1 MTIATIAALQIGSDP
16 RGKAATLEAVLA
28 FEEEIVEAGASL
40 VVMPEALLGGYPKG
54 EDFGTRLGFRTPEGR
69 EAFAAYYDNAV
80 DPDGPELEALAEL
93 SRATGASLVV
103 GVIER
108 SGASLFCSAMFLDP
122 EGGLVARHRKL
133 MPTGTERLIWAQ
145 GDGSTLPVVESE
157 AGRLGAAICW
167 ENHMP
172 LFRTAMYAKGVE
184 IWCAPT
190 VDERDSWRSSMRHI
204 AHEGR
209 CFVGSAC
216 QVQPSP
222 AELGIAV
229 EHWSDTRPLIN
240 GGSMI
245 VGPLGDVLAG
255 PIEGETALVTATI
268 DSADLIRAR
277 YDLDVVGHYARP
289 DLFSLSVDERPR
301 RSVVTTRGAA
311 AAEGEGLSSLVAPP
325 AAGCKSG
332 SGQPARRA

>member
-1 MTIATIAALQIGSDP
+1 VKEAAMITVAALQIGSDY

-28 FEEEIVEAGASL
+28 FEERIAASGAVL

-54 EDFGTRLGFRTPEGR
+54 EDFGTRLGYRLPEGR
-69 EAFAAYYDNAV
+69 EAFARYYDNAV
-80 DPDGPELEALAEL
+80 ELDGPELAAIAGL
-93 SRATGASLVV
+93 SARTGATIVL

-108 SGASLFCSAMFLDP
+108 AGSSLFCTAVFVDP
-122 EGGLVARHRKL
+122 EHGLVAKHRKL

-145 GDGSTLPVVESE
+145 GDGSTLPVVESR

-184 IWCAPT
+184 LWCAPT
-190 VDERDSWRSSMRHI
+190 VDERDIWRSSMRHI

-209 CFVGSAC
+209 CFVISAC

-222 AELGIAV
+222 AELGVTA
-229 EHWSDTRPLIN
+229 EHWQADRPFIA

-255 PIEGETALVTATI
+255 PMESEAGLLTTEI
-268 DSADLIRAR
+268 DPRDVIRAR

-289 DLFSLSVDERPR
+289 DVFSLSVDERPR
-301 RSVVTTRGAA
+301 AGV
-311 AAEGEGLSSLVAPP
+311 LVQRDDDTA
-325 AAGCKSG
+325 
-332 SGQPARRA
+332 